1 MKLAKKLKH
10 KPIQNLI
17 ENLFMVIQQVAVTHL
32 QIDLQC
38 HQEVVLE
45 GREEKS
51 AISREVAWVVSPIV
65 RIIEMTEI
73 GLGEAQIGG
82 MKWLI
87 DGEITLHQNQIPI

>member
-1 MKLAKKLKH
+1 MKPVKKLKH

-51 AISREVAWVVSPIV
+51 AISREIPVVWEE
-65 RIIEMTEI
+65 RTIEMTEI
-73 GLGEAQIGG
+73 GLGEAQIGE

-87 DGEITLHQNQIPI
+87 DGEIIHHQNQIPI